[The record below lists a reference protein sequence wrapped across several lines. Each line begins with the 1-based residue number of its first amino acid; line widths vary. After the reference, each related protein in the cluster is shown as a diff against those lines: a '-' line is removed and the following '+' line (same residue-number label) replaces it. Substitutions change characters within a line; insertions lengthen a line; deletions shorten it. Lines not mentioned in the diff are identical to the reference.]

1 MRATYTSEAILGNR
15 SRVLVLR
22 VLRGVGVPLNAS
34 QVATRTGLTH
44 PAASTALRQ
53 LAAMGMVNSSP
64 AGRATVHWLARE
76 NLYVQEV
83 IEPIFAAEEHIPEM
97 LVDDLRD
104 TFEEFTLSVVIFG
117 SYARGN
123 QEAESDVDVILVV
136 SSHDEETALQSMLD
150 EYSAEFRRRFGASLS
165 PLVYLMGEAAHLR
178 TTAPEL
184 WQSILGEGLTV
195 AGVCPADW
203 GDE

>member
-1 MRATYTSEAILGNR
+1 
-15 SRVLVLR
+15 
-22 VLRGVGVPLNAS
+22 
-34 QVATRTGLTH
+34 
-44 PAASTALRQ
+44 
-53 LAAMGMVNSSP
+53 MGMVNSSP

>member
-34 QVATRTGLTH
+34 QVAARTGLTH

-53 LAAMGMVNSSP
+53 LAMMGMVNSSP
-64 AGRATVHWLARE
+64 AGRATVHWLAWE

-83 IEPIFAAEEHIPEM
+83 IEPIFAAEEHIPQM

-104 TFEEFTLSVVIFG
+104 TFEELAISIVMFG
-117 SYARGN
+117 SYARGD
-123 QEAESDVDVILVV
+123 QRSESDVDVILVV
-136 SSHDEETALQSMLD
+136 DSHDAKAALESMLD
-150 EYSAEFRRRFGASLS
+150 EYSAQFRRRFGTSLS
-165 PLVYLMGEAAHLR
+165 PLVYLMSEAEHLR

-184 WQSILGEGLTV
+184 WQSVIDEGLVVTGV
-195 AGVCPADW
+195 APSDW
-203 GDE
+203 HDK